1 VVDCGNLPHRLN
13 LTQAAF
19 TMPVL
24 TSNFL
29 WLKAFHI
36 IFLVTWFAGLFYLPR
51 LFVYHS
57 TATDALSVERFR
69 VMERKLFVM
78 TTIGAVLTITFGV
91 LMVLSN
97 PVYRQMPWFHI
108 KMALVVLLVIY
119 HLWCLRLLR
128 QFAKDQNRHSHR
140 WYRWFNEV
148 PSLLL
153 IAIVI
158 LVVVKPSL

>member
-1 VVDCGNLPHRLN
+1 
-13 LTQAAF
+13 
-19 TMPVL
+19 MPGL

-51 LFVYHS
+51 LFVYHAA
-57 TATDALSVERFR
+57 TTDAISVERFK

-78 TTIGAVLTITFGV
+78 TTIGGVLTIVFGMS
-91 LMVLSN
+91 MVLSN
-97 PVYRQMPWFHI
+97 PVYQQLSWFHV
-108 KMALVVLLVIY
+108 KMALVAALVAY
-119 HLWCLRLLR
+119 HIWCFLLLR
-128 QFAKDQNRHSHR
+128 QFARDQNRHSHH

-158 LVVVKPSL
+158 LVVVKPQW